1 MFCTYLAIVT
11 KWFAECNNNKD
22 AVYKLTDDDLQTAV
36 AIRPFHIILV
46 PVCFVSPSNT
56 FHILM

>member
-11 KWFAECNNNKD
+11 KWFAECNNNND
-22 AVYKLTDDDLQTAV
+22 AVCKLTDDDLQTAV

-46 PVCFVSPSNT
+46 PVCFVT
-56 FHILM
+56 FHIFM